1 MSKHSPNEL
10 LETAAKAR
18 HNAHSKYSKFSVGSA
33 LLTEDGSVFLGCNV
47 ENASY
52 GLTIC
57 AERVALTSAI
67 AAGHKSFQAIAIV
80 ADKSAAPCGACRQ
93 VLAEFC
99 QDDFPVYVASVK
111 DSASFETHLMEKL
124 LPGQQ
129 RSLVKNQLFLFQRT
143 QQL

>member
-124 LPGQQ
+124 LPE
-129 RSLVKNQLFLFQRT
+129 RFHFNP
-143 QQL
+143 

>member
-1 MSKHSPNEL
+1 MSKHSAIEL
-10 LETAAKAR
+10 LEAAAKAR

-57 AERVALTSAI
+57 AERVALTSAVT
-67 AAGHKSFQAIAIV
+67 AGHKSFQAMAIV
-80 ADKSAAPCGACRQ
+80 ADELAAPCGACRQ

-99 QDDFPVYVASVK
+99 EDNFPVYVASAK
-111 DSASFETHLMEKL
+111 DSASFETHLMGKL
-124 LPGQQ
+124 LPE
-129 RSLVKNQLFLFQRT
+129 RFHFNP
-143 QQL
+143 

>member
-1 MSKHSPNEL
+1 MNKHSPNEL

-80 ADKSAAPCGACRQ
+80 ADELAVPCGACRQ

-99 QDDFPVYVASVK
+99 EDDFPVYVASAK
-111 DSASFETHLMEKL
+111 DSASFETHLMWKL
-124 LPGQQ
+124 LPE
-129 RSLVKNQLFLFQRT
+129 RFHFNP
-143 QQL
+143 

>member
-1 MSKHSPNEL
+1 MSKHSAIEL
-10 LETAAKAR
+10 LEAAAEAR
-18 HNAHSKYSKFSVGSA
+18 KNAHSKYSKFSVGSA

-57 AERVALTSAI
+57 AERVALTSAV

-80 ADKSAAPCGACRQ
+80 ADELAAPCGACRQ

-99 QDDFPVYVASVK
+99 RDDFPVHAASAK
-111 DSASFETHLMEKL
+111 DTASFETHFMEQL
-124 LPGQQ
+124 LPE
-129 RSLVKNQLFLFQRT
+129 RFHFNP
-143 QQL
+143 

>member
-18 HNAHSKYSKFSVGSA
+18 QNAHSIYSKFSVGSA

-111 DSASFETHLMEKL
+111 DSASFETHLMGKL
-124 LPGQQ
+124 LPE
-129 RSLVKNQLFLFQRT
+129 RFHFNP
-143 QQL
+143 